1 MWVRNGRQDKGAC
14 VLSVNHSVSV
24 KYQKPSPFVQMSLKV
39 SRIPNDNDCLRGE
52 NPSLSNLT
60 SPSLYKEKAL
70 WGLIAGKNAVFLFWS
85 THQTAAPNPPTRS
98 AAVKST
104 GAAKNMMF
112 DLVQWCSFPVLPSH
126 PSFGLCDIFK
136 EQWPFTFHP
145 SIPLTPTLHGP
156 DYTREQWT
164 L

>member
-1 MWVRNGRQDKGAC
+1 MWVRKGRQDKGAC

-60 SPSLYKEKAL
+60 SPSLYKEKAQ
-70 WGLIAGKNAVFLFWS
+70 WGLIAGKKNAVFLFWS
-85 THQTAAPNPPTRS
+85 THQTAAPPTQT

-104 GAAKNMMF
+104 GAAKNMMA
-112 DLVQWCSFPVLPSH
+112 CSIMFLSCITLTSILWAVWYFQGPSDR
-126 PSFGLCDIFK
+126 S
-136 EQWPFTFHP
+136 PFTPPF
-145 SIPLTPTLHGP
+145 L
-156 DYTREQWT
+156 
-164 L
+164 